1 MLRQKF
7 NAEKIILVMLYNP
20 SEVFRHFF
28 LSNFWS
34 PLVTMITSV
43 LVKNTT
49 RLGTIGNPALETIY
63 SRMQDFQFV
72 SLEL

>member
-1 MLRQKF
+1 M
-7 NAEKIILVMLYNP
+7 ILVMLYSP

-28 LSNFWS
+28 LGSFWS
-34 PLVTMITSV
+34 PLVTMITSI

-49 RLGTIGNPALETIY
+49 RLGAIGNPALETIC
-63 SRMQDFQFV
+63 STMQDFQFV

>member
-7 NAEKIILVMLYNP
+7 NAEKMILVMFYSP

-28 LSNFWS
+28 LGSFWS

-43 LVKNTT
+43 LVKNTI
-49 RLGTIGNPALETIY
+49 RLGAIGNPTLETIC
-63 SRMQDFQFV
+63 STMQDFQFV